1 MLQMTK
7 LGPHCLVRVFTG
19 ALSLLVP
26 MLVPSPAAALE
37 PDERTDAPSLPTD
50 DDAADGNPRVR
61 HLEEEMAELKAQLQ
75 QAQEDQSNGGS
86 RLSING
92 YADLGFFVPFG
103 GGVGWARD
111 VGNMQYPQYSRFA
124 WTFLGDILAPAVN
137 SRGEV
142 ASVGQ
147 EPGFPRFDSVNSNG
161 ASGFIANEV
170 NLRLG
175 YALTERALLHAGVNF
190 VPRAGMNFATGDF
203 VDVDTAEL
211 ELVPTEDGKTSIF
224 VGKTLP
230 VFGIE
235 YKERRA
241 DQRFGITPSL
251 VSRYTSGSQLGI
263 KVRSKLLHD
272 WVVVAASITNNSSG
286 TEQFVFSSEIDQ
298 HTGKT
303 LNGRVALSVPVGEY
317 LAGMGDTR
325 VELGASGEWGPQDWA
340 RDNSGKLWFAGVDL
354 QVLAANF
361 AVKAQFMR
369 GGAPGRAQDGAW
381 GLELHNA
388 GYAEVN
394 WLIFPWLGVL
404 GRAELRDA
412 LVWLGTDRVYVT
424 KELRYTGGLRIV
436 FSPHIALKGEYLHTQ
451 EYDMNQIENDILT
464 SSLVLSF

>member
-1 MLQMTK
+1 MTK
-7 LGPHCLVRVFTG
+7 LGPHCTVGVSTL
-19 ALSLLVP
+19 ALSLLLP
-26 MLVPSPAAALE
+26 MLTASPAAAIE
-37 PDERTDAPSLPTD
+37 PDESTEAPSLPTD
-50 DDAADGNPRVR
+50 EDAAESDPRMK
-61 HLEEEMAELKAQLQ
+61 HLEDEMADLKERLR
-75 QAQEDQSNGGS
+75 QAQDRSNEVS

-103 GGVGWARD
+103 GGVGWVRD
-111 VGNMQYPQYSRFA
+111 LGNMQYPQYSRFS

-137 SRGEV
+137 SRGEA

-161 ASGFIANEV
+161 AAGFIANEV

-175 YALTERALLHAGVNF
+175 YALTERALLHTGINF
-190 VPRAGMNFATGDF
+190 VPRAGMNFTTGDF
-203 VDVDTAEL
+203 IDVDTAEL
-211 ELVPTEDGKTSIF
+211 EFVATDDGKTSVF

-235 YKERRA
+235 YKERRS

-272 WVVVAASITNNSSG
+272 WIVVAASITNNSSG

-298 HTGKT
+298 HSGKT
-303 LNGRVALSVPVGEY
+303 LNARLALSVPLGEY
-317 LAGMGDTR
+317 LAGVGDTR

-340 RDNSGKLWFAGVDL
+340 RDNGGKLWFAGIDL
-354 QVLAANF
+354 QVLAANLVF
-361 AVKAQFMR
+361 KAQFMR

-424 KELRYTGGLRIV
+424 KELRYTGGVRVV
-436 FSPHIALKGEYLHTQ
+436 FGPHIALKGEYLHTQ
-451 EYDMNQIENDILT
+451 EYDMSQIANDVLT